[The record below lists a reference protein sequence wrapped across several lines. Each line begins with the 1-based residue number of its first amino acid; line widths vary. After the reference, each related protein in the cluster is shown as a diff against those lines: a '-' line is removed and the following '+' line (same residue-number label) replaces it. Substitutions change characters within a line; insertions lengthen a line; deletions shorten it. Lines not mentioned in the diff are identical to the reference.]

1 MTTNCLSQVTRCRIV
16 LWNTT
21 IAWWMRFPS
30 KKSLLFVF
38 QANSHVFFL
47 LRVMSRET
55 IQHSTVSRSIYMYLC
70 TCLIQ
75 CTLYHAGT
83 SSFLILLFCL
93 FVSLWTI
100 SPRLISLPLPFRTSQ
115 VFKVLALAI
124 DKNIDSKR
132 LLWKCCYNGNVLIIV
147 LKNCADAQIS

>member
-1 MTTNCLSQVTRCRIV
+1 MEYNNSVMNEGSFKEKPFIC
-16 LWNTT
+16 
-21 IAWWMRFPS
+21 FPS
-30 KKSLLFVF
+30 KLTRFFSSPCNEQRNYITQYCF
-38 QANSHVFFL
+38 QVDLHVSMYMFNT
-47 LRVMSRET
+47 VYIISRWN
-55 IQHSTVSRSIYMYLC
+55 IFI
-70 TCLIQ
+70 
-75 CTLYHAGT
+75 
-83 SSFLILLFCL
+83 LILLFCL

-100 SPRLISLPLPFRTSQ
+100 SPRLISLPLPFRISQ

>member
-1 MTTNCLSQVTRCRIV
+1 MEYNNSVMNEGSFKEKPFICFPRKLTR
-16 LWNTT
+16 
-21 IAWWMRFPS
+21 
-30 KKSLLFVF
+30 
-38 QANSHVFFL
+38 FF
-47 LRVMSRET
+47 SSPCNE
-55 IQHSTVSRSIYMYLC
+55 HSTVSRSIYMYLC

-147 LKNCADAQIS
+147 LKNCANAQIS

>member
-1 MTTNCLSQVTRCRIV
+1 MEYNNSVMNEGSFKEKPFIC
-16 LWNTT
+16 
-21 IAWWMRFPS
+21 FPS
-30 KKSLLFVF
+30 KLTR
-38 QANSHVFFL
+38 FFL